1 MTQSKRKIHKIFYKA
16 HLFLKCGFTKK
27 QIEKLSDKELK
38 ELYFKNI

>member
-1 MTQSKRKIHKIFYKA
+1 MKAKARIHKTFYKA
-16 HLFLKCGFTKK
+16 HLFLNCGFTKE